1 MDPAVAIVL
10 GQDPAPFE
18 QLLQRL
24 LSPSN
29 DDRGEA
35 ERIFNLCK
43 QHPDALV
50 LRLVAAL
57 QSSAAGA
64 DVRTIGAVLLRRVIT
79 KDSVSLWP
87 QLSPATQATV
97 KTELLA
103 SVQREPT
110 KAIWKKLCDTIAEL
124 AAGIV
129 ESGTWPELLPFMFQ
143 CVSSSDDRLKEASL
157 LIFAQLVHFFQS
169 QLKPHLL
176 TLHNVLLQCLS
187 QSANPD
193 VRIAALR
200 AAANFVEALETP
212 EELTQF
218 QDLLPGMM
226 QTLNL
231 CLQSKDEASAQEAL
245 EMLIEVAGIE
255 PRYMRKQL
263 TDVIAA
269 MLQIA
274 ESTQLE
280 DATRHLAIEFLITL
294 SEARERA
301 PGMMRKVPHLV
312 GRLFAVLMAM
322 LLDIEDTPEWHAA
335 NDEEEDSGE
344 TANYEVAQEC
354 LDRLAISVGGNTV
367 LPVASQAL
375 PAYANDADWKKR
387 HAALVCLAQI
397 AEGCTKVMSKS
408 LESVV
413 DMVLAAFNDPNPRV
427 RWAAI
432 NAVGQLSTDLG
443 PDLQQQ
449 HHARVLPALIAAMDD
464 AANPRVQAHATAAI
478 LNFSEAATPE
488 IMAPYLDQLLN
499 KLLQLLQFGKRMV
512 QEGSLTAIA
521 AIADCSQEHFS
532 KYYDGVM
539 PYLKTVLT
547 QAGDKEQRM
556 LRAKAMEAIS
566 LVGMAVGKDK
576 FRADAKEVMQVL
588 VSLQSAPM
596 EDDDLTM
603 SYMLQAWAR
612 LCKCLGAEFLP
623 FMHVVMPPLLH
634 SASLKPDVTISD
646 IDDDTANDDD
656 DDDSVETITIGD
668 KKIGIRTSMLEEKA
682 TACNMLCCYADEL
695 KEGFFPWIDQVAQL
709 MVPLLKFYFHEEV
722 RKAAAQSIPELLLDG
737 KLAVE
742 KGVAPAVTA
751 TAEGEK
757 RYLKQMVDFL
767 VPPLVEVLTKEP
779 EVEMIVV
786 MLESL
791 QECIQLGGAELSA
804 EQVAQ
809 VVAQLKAVVEGSRGR
824 RKERLERT
832 QTEDFDE
839 EESELLQ
846 EENEQ
851 EDEVLDQVGDCIGE
865 LVRVFKGSFKPFAD
879 DLAPF
884 VLQMMDKSRPST
896 ERRVGIC
903 IFDDLAENMGDAAA
917 SYFPAFLPHILEAV
931 LDPLPEIRQSA
942 AYGIGICAQHGG
954 AAFTPY
960 VPDTVARLGQVVSSA
975 DSKTELSVSAT
986 DNAISALGRLC
997 EHQAHAPFDSAHVLS
1012 VWLAYLPIRE
1022 DRAEAKVAHAQ
1033 LCGLLERS
1041 DARILGPNNQ
1051 NLPHIVGVLLEVLKA
1066 GTDLATE
1073 ETNKRAG
1080 RQWNGQSAT
1089 AFVFANVRW
1098 RPCDDPVSSGALPM
1112 SPFRLDCQDESASLQ
1127 CHGVRN
1133 TIPMFHAFSELS
1145 YAKVLERTAFLA
1157 MAGKRAALAMLAVL
1171 AVVGVSCAAADDGK
1185 VLTLDFTNFESEVK
1199 DHDFI
1204 AVMFYAPWC
1213 GHCKR
1218 LEPEYLKA
1226 AEMLAEEGSE
1236 IVLARING
1244 DEKKHKAIARKYGVA
1259 GFPTIK
1265 IFRTDY
1271 ASPLT
1276 YKGPREAAGLV
1287 AYLKKQ
1293 AGPASTKVR
1302 SGSDLKRAM
1311 EDDSVV
1317 VVGLFSTLSSPEFE
1331 SYLSVARELRTDF
1344 VFKHTTDA
1352 SLLPAKGP
1360 ELQAPAV
1367 RLLKQFDEGYSDT
1380 QELSPAALKSFIERH
1395 AVPRVVEFSQDPK
1408 DRPYLARV
1416 FQAPINK
1423 SLLFLTYSLP
1433 DAPEFR
1439 SRYVEAAQEQ
1449 PDSIRLVIGEAAANE
1464 HALKYF
1470 GLAVSDTPAMVI
1482 HDPRYDAKFIRTHI
1496 APSDIAPFL
1505 ADFQAGRAERVLK
1518 SEAVAQGDSGAVK
1531 KVVANSFKDT
1541 VLNSRKNV
1549 LLEFHAPWCT
1559 ACADLDPVLK
1569 DVAESLSGQRD
1580 VVVAKMDFSANDIPS
1595 DKFDVKALPTIYLYT
1610 SAGVAVPYAGDN
1622 SKASLLAFVRKHK
1635 GSKMAAA
1642 SPPSAE
1648 ELAEAEEIANA
1659 EEEGV
1664 DERKDEL

>member
-43 QHPDALV
+43 QQPDALV

-143 CVSSSDDRLKEASL
+143 CVSSADDRLKEASL

-169 QLKPHLL
+169 QLKPHLP

-193 VRIAALR
+193 VRIAALK

-344 TANYEVAQEC
+344 SANYEVAQEC

-375 PAYANDADWKKR
+375 PAYSTDADWKKR

-413 DMVLAAFNDPNPRV
+413 TMVLAAFNDPNPRV

-449 HHARVLPALIAAMDD
+449 YHARVLPALIAAMDD
-464 AANPRVQAHATAAI
+464 GANPRVQAHATAAI

-499 KLLQLLQFGKRMV
+499 KLLQLL
-512 QEGSLTAIA
+512 
-521 AIADCSQEHFS
+521 
-532 KYYDGVM
+532 
-539 PYLKTVLT
+539 

-596 EDDDLTM
+596 DDDDLTM
-603 SYMLQAWAR
+603 SYMLQ
-612 LCKCLGAEFLP
+612 CLGAEFLP

-668 KKIGIRTSMLEEKA
+668 KKIGIRSPSSGETRAAASSSRTTCGSGRGGRTNTPTARRTADSNSRGGAADGAA
-682 TACNMLCCYADEL
+682 TQVLRPRGGPQGCLSAHLFPSSHAMPLCRAVIPLRPCAIHPL
-695 KEGFFPWIDQVAQL
+695 SQVAQL

-722 RKAAAQSIPELLLDG
+722 RKAAAQFAPFYLLHSSLSLPLQTSLHTSPHLSESLPTPLPIPTAIPELLLDG

-742 KGVAPAVTA
+742 KGMAPAVTA

-767 VPPLVEVLTKEP
+767 VPPLVEVLTKVATAEGEKRYLKQMVDFLVLPLVEVLTKEP

-791 QECIQLGGAELSA
+791 QECIQVSPGVSSMRYMILHQGQFPRLASPPLLSPPLSSSPPRVLSIASERQLGGAELSA

-809 VVAQLKAVVEGSRGR
+809 VVVQLKAVVEGSRGR

-851 EDEVLDQVGDCIGE
+851 EDEVLDQVSHALLLLLLLGLGGYSGERGMGREGGTGGVQMGIWRGEQKGHPGHLTTSVCAAFCIAVRCCAVHGYIGGRLHRRAGAHVQGKLQALGPQPCSLRAADDNTLSPLCIAVRCCAVLCGAVRWWQVGDCIGE

-884 VLQMMDKSRPST
+884 VLQMMVSAAPPTLGANSASTNLLSRNSHAPIPYLRFSLHSQADITPGCAALPSPLPPGVQDKSRPST

-917 SYFPAFLPHILEAV
+917 SLLVPFVSLPQPPHRSFPTPSPLPPTSYFPAFLPHILEAV
-931 LDPLPEIRQSA
+931 LDPLPEIRQVPHATATACPSA
-942 AYGIGICAQHGG
+942 PTHAYHTLPLAHMALASVHNMVVLPSRHTCQVCSLPLPAHSSLFLAFLLSVPPPQLPCPSHPHSLLIGAHSSTQHLLLASWCARHHVSSHVCH
-954 AAFTPY
+954 ALHPISSCVRHANA
-960 VPDTVARLGQVVSSA
+960 DTVARLGQVVSSG
-975 DSKTELSVSAT
+975 DSKSELSVSAT

-1051 NLPHIVGVLLEVLKA
+1051 NLPHIVGVLLEA

-1073 ETNKRAG
+1073 ETCKRGVTLLRSLPAEI
-1080 RQWNGQSAT
+1080 
-1089 AFVFANVRW
+1089 V
-1098 RPCDDPVSSGALPM
+1098 GALP
-1112 SPFRLDCQDESASLQ
+1112 PEQQ
-1127 CHGVRN
+1127 
-1133 TIPMFHAFSELS
+1133 
-1145 YAKVLERTAFLA
+1145 
-1157 MAGKRAALAMLAVL
+1157 AVL
-1171 AVVGVSCAAADDGK
+1171 Q
-1185 VLTLDFTNFESEVK
+1185 
-1199 DHDFI
+1199 
-1204 AVMFYAPWC
+1204 
-1213 GHCKR
+1213 
-1218 LEPEYLKA
+1218 
-1226 AEMLAEEGSE
+1226 
-1236 IVLARING
+1236 
-1244 DEKKHKAIARKYGVA
+1244 
-1259 GFPTIK
+1259 
-1265 IFRTDY
+1265 
-1271 ASPLT
+1271 
-1276 YKGPREAAGLV
+1276 
-1287 AYLKKQ
+1287 Q
-1293 AGPASTKVR
+1293 ALQST
-1302 SGSDLKRAM
+1302 
-1311 EDDSVV
+1311 
-1317 VVGLFSTLSSPEFE
+1317 
-1331 SYLSVARELRTDF
+1331 
-1344 VFKHTTDA
+1344 
-1352 SLLPAKGP
+1352 
-1360 ELQAPAV
+1360 
-1367 RLLKQFDEGYSDT
+1367 
-1380 QELSPAALKSFIERH
+1380 
-1395 AVPRVVEFSQDPK
+1395 
-1408 DRPYLARV
+1408 
-1416 FQAPINK
+1416 
-1423 SLLFLTYSLP
+1423 
-1433 DAPEFR
+1433 
-1439 SRYVEAAQEQ
+1439 
-1449 PDSIRLVIGEAAANE
+1449 
-1464 HALKYF
+1464 
-1470 GLAVSDTPAMVI
+1470 
-1482 HDPRYDAKFIRTHI
+1482 
-1496 APSDIAPFL
+1496 
-1505 ADFQAGRAERVLK
+1505 
-1518 SEAVAQGDSGAVK
+1518 
-1531 KVVANSFKDT
+1531 
-1541 VLNSRKNV
+1541 
-1549 LLEFHAPWCT
+1549 
-1559 ACADLDPVLK
+1559 
-1569 DVAESLSGQRD
+1569 
-1580 VVVAKMDFSANDIPS
+1580 
-1595 DKFDVKALPTIYLYT
+1595 
-1610 SAGVAVPYAGDN
+1610 
-1622 SKASLLAFVRKHK
+1622 
-1635 GSKMAAA
+1635 
-1642 SPPSAE
+1642 
-1648 ELAEAEEIANA
+1648 
-1659 EEEGV
+1659 
-1664 DERKDEL
+1664 

>member
-43 QHPDALV
+43 QQPDALI
-50 LRLVAAL
+50 LRLVGAL
-57 QSSAAGA
+57 QSSAAGT

-87 QLSPATQATV
+87 QLNPATQATV
-97 KTELLA
+97 KSELLA

-110 KAIWKKLCDTIAEL
+110 KAIWKKQCDTIAEL

-129 ESGTWPELLPFMFQ
+129 ETGTWPELLPFMFQ
-143 CVSSSDDRLKEASL
+143 CVSSPDDRLKEASL
-157 LIFAQLVHFFQS
+157 LIFAQLVHFFQA
-169 QLKPHLL
+169 QLKPHLP

-231 CLQSKDEASAQEAL
+231 ALQSKDEASAQEAL

-294 SEARERA
+294 AEARERA

-344 TANYEVAQEC
+344 SANYEVAQEC

-375 PAYANDADWKKR
+375 PAYATDADWKKR

-413 DMVLAAFNDPNPRV
+413 AMVLAAFNDPNPRV

-449 HHARVLPALIAAMDD
+449 YHARVLPALIGAMDD
-464 AANPRVQAHATAAI
+464 GANPRVQAHATAAI

-499 KLLQLLQFGKRMV
+499 KLLHLLQFGKRMV

-521 AIADCSQEHFS
+521 AIADCSQEHFQ

-556 LRAKAMEAIS
+556 LRAKAVEAIS

-576 FRADAKEVMQVL
+576 FRADAKEVMEVL
-588 VSLQSAPM
+588 VSLQAAPM
-596 EDDDLTM
+596 DDDDLTM

-742 KGVAPAVTA
+742 KGVAPAVTV

-804 EQVAQ
+804 EQVGQ

-839 EESELLQ
+839 EESELLD

-865 LVRVFKGSFKPFAD
+865 LMRVFKASFKPFAD

-884 VLQMMDKSRPST
+884 VLHMMDKSRPST

-975 DSKTELSVSAT
+975 DSKGELSVSAT

-997 EHQAHAPFDSAHVLS
+997 EHQAQAPFDSAHVLS

-1041 DARILGPNNQ
+1041 DPRILGPNNQ

-1073 ETNKRAG
+1073 ETAKRAVTLL
-1080 RQWNGQSAT
+1080 RSLPAEI
-1089 AFVFANVRW
+1089 V
-1098 RPCDDPVSSGALPM
+1098 GALP
-1112 SPFRLDCQDESASLQ
+1112 PEQQALLQ
-1127 CHGVRN
+1127 Q
-1133 TIPMFHAFSELS
+1133 
-1145 YAKVLERTAFLA
+1145 
-1157 MAGKRAALAMLAVL
+1157 AVQ
-1171 AVVGVSCAAADDGK
+1171 CA
-1185 VLTLDFTNFESEVK
+1185 
-1199 DHDFI
+1199 
-1204 AVMFYAPWC
+1204 
-1213 GHCKR
+1213 
-1218 LEPEYLKA
+1218 
-1226 AEMLAEEGSE
+1226 
-1236 IVLARING
+1236 
-1244 DEKKHKAIARKYGVA
+1244 
-1259 GFPTIK
+1259 
-1265 IFRTDY
+1265 
-1271 ASPLT
+1271 
-1276 YKGPREAAGLV
+1276 
-1287 AYLKKQ
+1287 
-1293 AGPASTKVR
+1293 
-1302 SGSDLKRAM
+1302 
-1311 EDDSVV
+1311 
-1317 VVGLFSTLSSPEFE
+1317 
-1331 SYLSVARELRTDF
+1331 
-1344 VFKHTTDA
+1344 
-1352 SLLPAKGP
+1352 
-1360 ELQAPAV
+1360 
-1367 RLLKQFDEGYSDT
+1367 
-1380 QELSPAALKSFIERH
+1380 
-1395 AVPRVVEFSQDPK
+1395 
-1408 DRPYLARV
+1408 
-1416 FQAPINK
+1416 
-1423 SLLFLTYSLP
+1423 
-1433 DAPEFR
+1433 
-1439 SRYVEAAQEQ
+1439 
-1449 PDSIRLVIGEAAANE
+1449 
-1464 HALKYF
+1464 
-1470 GLAVSDTPAMVI
+1470 
-1482 HDPRYDAKFIRTHI
+1482 
-1496 APSDIAPFL
+1496 
-1505 ADFQAGRAERVLK
+1505 
-1518 SEAVAQGDSGAVK
+1518 
-1531 KVVANSFKDT
+1531 
-1541 VLNSRKNV
+1541 
-1549 LLEFHAPWCT
+1549 
-1559 ACADLDPVLK
+1559 
-1569 DVAESLSGQRD
+1569 
-1580 VVVAKMDFSANDIPS
+1580 
-1595 DKFDVKALPTIYLYT
+1595 
-1610 SAGVAVPYAGDN
+1610 
-1622 SKASLLAFVRKHK
+1622 
-1635 GSKMAAA
+1635 
-1642 SPPSAE
+1642 
-1648 ELAEAEEIANA
+1648 
-1659 EEEGV
+1659 
-1664 DERKDEL
+1664 